1 MKYTIF
7 GFSQQAVLDL
17 NESTGAG
24 IDITDLQILD
34 WFVDFFAG
42 AMDKRQIGENVYGWV
57 LARKVCEEFPLLGLK
72 EQAVR
77 KRLKKLVDAGV
88 LESRVVKNKQD
99 GTKAFYR
106 LTAVGA
112 SLRYD
117 STDTE
122 IHTRIYDGIHPGIYD
137 GTNPVYTTVYDKD
150 SPSSNPPTINPPR
163 KKERKR
169 AGYDEIIASYTENG
183 ELRSALV
190 EFVKMRK
197 MMKKPLTNKGLS
209 LLLTSKKGLDG
220 LASNDAE
227 KIDVVQQSIMRGWLG
242 FFPLKDMDAKGNTVS
257 RETTS
262 GFDKKIDADYYYQ
275 STGDEEVDR
284 VLGLGKYAPNKR

>member
-42 AMDKRQIGENVYGWV
+42 TMDKRQIGENVYGWV

-88 LESRVVKNKQD
+88 LESKVVKNKQD

-122 IHTRIYDGIHPGIYD
+122 IHTRIYEDTHHGIYD
-137 GTNPVYTTVYDKD
+137 GTNPAYTTVYDKD
-150 SPSSNPPTINPPR
+150 SPTSNPPTINPPI
-163 KKERKR
+163 KR
-169 AGYDEIIASYTENG
+169 EEHT
-183 ELRSALV
+183 R
-190 EFVKMRK
+190 
-197 MMKKPLTNKGLS
+197 
-209 LLLTSKKGLDG
+209 
-220 LASNDAE
+220 E
-227 KIDVVQQSIMRGWLG
+227 K
-242 FFPLKDMDAKGNTVS
+242 
-257 RETTS
+257 RETRHKYGEYSNVLLSDTDLAKLKEEFPTDWEERIERLS
-262 GFDKKIDADYYYQ
+262 YYMESKGVSYKNHLATIRNWARKDAQRPSQQPRRKQAPDHDWSKLDSIQ
-275 STGDEEVDR
+275 PVK
-284 VLGLGKYAPNKR
+284 VLHEGEW

>member
-42 AMDKRQIGENVYGWV
+42 TMDKRQIGENVYGWV

-88 LESRVVKNKQD
+88 LESKVVKNKQD
-99 GTKAFYR
+99 GTKALYR
-106 LTAVGA
+106 LTAAGA

-122 IHTRIYDGIHPGIYD
+122 IHPRIYDGTHPRIYD

-150 SPSSNPPTINPPR
+150 SPTSNPPTINPPIKR
-163 KKERKR
+163 KEPAHVKKEPRHKYGEYENVLLSDTDLAKLKSEFPTDWEERIERLGAYMASTGKTYKNHLATIRNWAKRDSESQSKR
-169 AGYDEIIASYTENG
+169 ASRNESHWEKTE
-183 ELRSALV
+183 E
-190 EFVKMRK
+190 
-197 MMKKPLTNKGLS
+197 
-209 LLLTSKKGLDG
+209 
-220 LASNDAE
+220 E
-227 KIDVVQQSIMRGWLG
+227 KQ
-242 FFPLKDMDAKGNTVS
+242 
-257 RETTS
+257 
-262 GFDKKIDADYYYQ
+262 
-275 STGDEEVDR
+275 DEEAWMR
-284 VLGLGKYAPNKR
+284 NIIQC

>member
-1 MKYTIF
+1 MKYTIL

-17 NESTGAG
+17 NESTVAG

-42 AMDKRQIGENVYGWV
+42 TMDKRQIGENVYGWV
-57 LARKVCEEFPLLGLK
+57 LARKVCDEFPLLGLK

-88 LESRVVKNKQD
+88 LESKVVKNKQD

-106 LTAVGA
+106 LTAFGA

-122 IHTRIYDGIHPGIYD
+122 IHTRIYDDTHPRIYD

-150 SPSSNPPTINPPR
+150 SPTSNPPTINPPTKMEKPAR
-163 KKERKR
+163 AKKELRHK
-169 AGYDEIIASYTENG
+169 YG
-183 ELRSALV
+183 EYSNVLLSDTDLAKLKAEFPNDWQERIERLSAY
-190 EFVKMRK
+190 M
-197 MMKKPLTNKGLS
+197 
-209 LLLTSKKGLDG
+209 
-220 LASNDAE
+220 A
-227 KIDVVQQSIMRGWLG
+227 
-242 FFPLKDMDAKGNTVS
+242 
-257 RETTS
+257 
-262 GFDKKIDADYYYQ
+262 
-275 STGDEEVDR
+275 STGKSYKNHLATIRNWAKRDSEERNKMESRNESKWQKTEEEKRDEEAWMMNVIQC
-284 VLGLGKYAPNKR
+284 

>member
-24 IDITDLQILD
+24 IDITDLQIID

-42 AMDKRQIGENVYGWV
+42 TMDKRQIGENVYGWV

-88 LESRVVKNKQD
+88 LESKVIKNKQD

-122 IHTRIYDGIHPGIYD
+122 IHTRIYDDTHHGIYD
-137 GTNPVYTTVYDKD
+137 GTNPAYTTVYDKD
-150 SPSSNPPTINPPR
+150 SPSSNPPIINPPIKR
-163 KKERKR
+163 EERTRTKKEPRHKYGEYSNVLLSDTDLAKLKEEFPADWEERIEHLSTYMESKGVSYKNHLATIRNWARRDREAKR
-169 AGYDEIIASYTENG
+169 
-183 ELRSALV
+183 
-190 EFVKMRK
+190 
-197 MMKKPLTNKGLS
+197 
-209 LLLTSKKGLDG
+209 
-220 LASNDAE
+220 
-227 KIDVVQQSIMRGWLG
+227 
-242 FFPLKDMDAKGNTVS
+242 NTVS

-262 GFDKKIDADYYYQ
+262 GFDKKIDGDYYYQ
-275 STGDEEVDR
+275 STGDEEVDK
-284 VLGLGKYAPNKR
+284 VLGLGKYAPKDRANK

>member
-122 IHTRIYDGIHPGIYD
+122 IHTRIYDDTHPGIYD
-137 GTNPVYTTVYDKD
+137 DTNPVYTTVYDKD
-150 SPSSNPPTINPPR
+150 SPSSNPPTINPPSKMEER
-163 KKERKR
+163 TRTKKEPRHK
-169 AGYDEIIASYTENG
+169 YG
-183 ELRSALV
+183 EYQNVLLSDTDLAKLKS
-190 EFVKMRK
+190 EF
-197 MMKKPLTNKGLS
+197 PT
-209 LLLTSKKGLDG
+209 DWE
-220 LASNDAE
+220 E
-227 KIDVVQQSIMRGWLG
+227 KIENLSSYMESHGKSYKNHLATIRNWAR
-242 FFPLKDMDAKGNTVS
+242 MDAQRPSQQPRRAQEN
-257 RETTS
+257 

-275 STGDEEVDR
+275 STGDEEVDK

>member
-17 NESTGAG
+17 NERTGSG

-57 LARKVCEEFPLLGLK
+57 LARKVCDEFPLLGLK

-122 IHTRIYDGIHPGIYD
+122 IHTRIYDDTHHGTYD
-137 GTNPVYTTVYDKD
+137 GTNPAYTTVYDKD
-150 SPSSNPPTINPPR
+150 SPSSNPPTINPPS
-163 KKERKR
+163 KMEERTR
-169 AGYDEIIASYTENG
+169 
-183 ELRSALV
+183 
-190 EFVKMRK
+190 
-197 MMKKPLTNKGLS
+197 TNKEPRHKYGEYQNVLLS
-209 LLLTSKKGLDG
+209 DSDMEKLKTEFPTDWEERIENLSDYMESHGKTYKNH
-220 LASNDAE
+220 LATIRNWARMDRQRPSQQPRR
-227 KIDVVQQSIMRGWLG
+227 VQ
-242 FFPLKDMDAKGNTVS
+242 
-257 RETTS
+257 ES

-275 STGDEEVDR
+275 STGDEEVDK
-284 VLGLGKYAPNKR
+284 VLGLGKYAPKTR

>member
-1 MKYTIF
+1 M
-7 GFSQQAVLDL
+7 LDL

-24 IDITDLQILD
+24 IDVTDLQILD

-88 LESRVVKNKQD
+88 LESKVVKNRQD

-117 STDTE
+117 SADTE
-122 IHTRIYDGIHPGIYD
+122 IHTRIYDGTHPRIYD

-150 SPSSNPPTINPPR
+150 SPSSNPPTINPPIKSEEPAR
-163 KKERKR
+163 AKNEPRHRYGEYENVLLSDTDLEKLKEEFPTDWEERIENLSDYMESKGKTYKNHLATIR
-169 AGYDEIIASYTENG
+169 NWARRDRSGKNAS
-183 ELRSALV
+183 
-190 EFVKMRK
+190 
-197 MMKKPLTNKGLS
+197 
-209 LLLTSKKGLDG
+209 
-220 LASNDAE
+220 
-227 KIDVVQQSIMRGWLG
+227 RG
-242 FFPLKDMDAKGNTVS
+242 
-257 RETTS
+257 TTS
-262 GFDKKIDADYYYQ
+262 SFDKKIDADYYYQ
-275 STGDEEVDR
+275 STGDEEVDK
-284 VLGLGKYAPNKR
+284 VLGLGKYAPKSN